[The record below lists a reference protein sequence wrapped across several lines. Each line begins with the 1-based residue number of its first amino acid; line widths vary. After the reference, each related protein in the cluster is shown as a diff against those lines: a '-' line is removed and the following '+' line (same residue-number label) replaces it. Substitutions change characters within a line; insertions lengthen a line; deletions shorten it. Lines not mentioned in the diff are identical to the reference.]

1 MQFQQGESGNP
12 SGRPRGARNKRTVL
26 AEHLLEGDT
35 EAIVRTMIARA
46 KQGDMGAVRLCMDR
60 ISPRLRDR
68 PLEFQLPPLEKPAD
82 AAVAMAAIVQGLAE
96 GALTAAEAADLA
108 RMVQAFALTLGS
120 ADFEERLTRLEQLEK
135 DRDERSRRKLR

>member
-35 EAIVRTMIARA
+35 EAIVRTMIGRA
-46 KQGDMGAVRLCMDR
+46 KQGDMAAVRLCMDR

-108 RMVQAFALTLGS
+108 RMVQAFAFTLGS
-120 ADFEERLTRLEQLEK
+120 ADFEERLARLEQLEK